1 MAACGRR
8 RRLVSE
14 DLISELALTDS
25 GAIPPDTRDPD
36 LEKRPAAHVEDKR
49 GAGWVIGIAI
59 FAMAITLL
67 PYLFGYSLLGLNPR
81 FGWYSWLA
89 YNLDD
94 SCVYLSWMRQAAD
107 GSLRA
112 FNLFTTEPQHGM
124 ALNPFFLLLG
134 WSARL
139 TGLPLLAIYHI
150 SRLFFGFVLLLT
162 VWKFIRV
169 TINDRQAV
177 RLGFL
182 FVCFS

>member
-81 FGWYSWLA
+81 FGWYSWLG

-107 GSLRA
+107 GHLFQR
-112 FNLFTTEPQHGM
+112 NLFTTQPQIGHQVN
-124 ALNPFFLLLG
+124 LFFLALGSVARFSHLPLTAVWHLARILLG
-134 WSARL
+134 VA
-139 TGLPLLAIYHI
+139 
-150 SRLFFGFVLLLT
+150 
-162 VWKFIRV
+162 
-169 TINDRQAV
+169 
-177 RLGFL
+177 
-182 FVCFS
+182 